1 MPEAFTPKVRVV
13 DSIARIDKHSWNAL
27 FPGEPEDHDYLAAVE
42 AAGLEGFHWRYI
54 VAEQGDRLL
63 AAAPAFITQYAL
75 ETTLDDGAG
84 RTVVRGLGRVLPGI
98 TTLRLACLG
107 SPCTETAQI
116 GWSADLSPG
125 QRDDLTGRMMAA
137 LEQTA
142 RAERCGLMAVKDVPA
157 MAGRSWAA
165 ALESAG
171 YSAVAGL
178 PTAEL
183 TIDFRS
189 VEIYLTR
196 LSPGTRKDM
205 RRKLRAFDQVRV
217 EVRHDLTGLE
227 DQVMALYGQTRA
239 RGELQFETLTDAY
252 FTGVLKRMGERAL
265 CVLYF
270 VEDELL
276 AANLL
281 LVGDDVLLDK
291 FFCMSAEGRRHNLY
305 FLSWFTNIGLC
316 LERGLGRYQSGQAA
330 YANKLRLGSRLLPTT
345 LYFRHRNPVA
355 NRVLRW
361 IAPLLA
367 PTQPSASAFEAAA

>member
-1 MPEAFTPKVRVV
+1 MPDPFAPEVRIVNG
-13 DSIARIDKHSWNAL
+13 IDQIDRDAWNAL
-27 FPGEPEDHDYLAAVE
+27 FVGEPEDHDYLAAVE
-42 AAGLEGFHWRYI
+42 SAGLEGFAWRYV
-54 VAEQGDRLL
+54 VAEREGRLL

-75 ETTLDDGAG
+75 ETTLDEGAG
-84 RTVVRGLGRVLPGI
+84 RAAVRGLGRVLPGI

-116 GWSADLSPG
+116 GWSADLSPER
-125 QRDDLTGRMMAA
+125 RDDLTRAMLAA

-142 RAERCGLMAVKDVPA
+142 RVERCGLIAVKDVPA
-157 MAGRSWAA
+157 SAETAWAT
-165 ALESAG
+165 ALQSAG

-183 TIDFRS
+183 AIDFDS
-189 VEIYLTR
+189 LDTYLAR
-196 LSPGTRKDM
+196 LSSGTRKDM
-205 RRKLRAFDQVRV
+205 RRKLRAFDHVRV
-217 EVRHDLTGLE
+217 EVRHDLFGLE
-227 DQVMALYGQTRA
+227 DQVMALYAQTRA
-239 RGELQFETLTDAY
+239 RGDLQFETLTAAY

-270 VEDELL
+270 VGDELL

-281 LVGDDVLLDK
+281 LIGGGVLLDK

-305 FLSWFTNIGLC
+305 FLSWFTNLGLC
-316 LERGLGRYQSGQAA
+316 LDRGLNRYQSGQAA

-345 LYFRHRNPVA
+345 LHFRHRNPVA

-367 PTQPSASAFEAAA
+367 PTQPTAPSLETAA